1 MTVTYAN
8 SLALLKAH
16 LADYQPQLER
26 AIAAL
31 NTLQTADPNS
41 EDFSDALAAL
51 HVSAT
56 ILEPYS
62 QSMVE
67 AINQYTDNLPDDH

>member
-1 MTVTYAN
+1 MTITYAN

-31 NTLQTADPNS
+31 HVLQTADPYS

-62 QSMVE
+62 QGTVE
-67 AINQYTDNLPDDH
+67 AINQYTEDLPDD

>member
-31 NTLQTADPNS
+31 HVLQTADPTA
-41 EDFSDALAAL
+41 EAFSDALAEL
-51 HVSAT
+51 HVAAT

-67 AINQYTDNLPDDH
+67 AINQYTEDLPDD

>member
-31 NTLQTADPNS
+31 SILQSSDPNS
-41 EDFSDALAAL
+41 EAFSDALAEL
-51 HVSAT
+51 HVAAT

-67 AINQYTDNLPDDH
+67 AINQYTEDLPDD

>member
-31 NTLQTADPNS
+31 HILQTADPNS
-41 EDFSDALAAL
+41 EAFSDALAAL
-51 HVSAT
+51 HISAT

-62 QSMVE
+62 QGMVE
-67 AINQYTDNLPDDH
+67 AINQYTDDLPDE

>member
-16 LADYQPQLER
+16 LADYQPQLEQ

-31 NTLQTADPNS
+31 NILQTSDPNS
-41 EDFSDALAAL
+41 EAFSDALAAL

-67 AINQYTDNLPDDH
+67 AINEYTDDLPQEA